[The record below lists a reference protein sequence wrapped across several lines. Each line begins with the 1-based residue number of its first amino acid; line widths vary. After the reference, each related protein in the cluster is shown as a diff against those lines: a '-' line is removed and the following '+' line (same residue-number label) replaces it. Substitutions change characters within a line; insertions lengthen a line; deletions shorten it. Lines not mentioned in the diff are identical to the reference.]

1 MGGSLWGE
9 EFTVKKPEV
18 KKVLA
23 KVNNPK
29 DPKVIKRVAKS
40 SALSIL
46 DQLALIRTNVEKVL
60 GRYADTTRLITS
72 IEELHNYIDKA
83 IFNGEIDAQ

>member
-1 MGGSLWGE
+1 MGVSLWGE

-46 DQLALIRTNVEKVL
+46 DQLALIRTNVEKFWEDML
-60 GRYADTTRLITS
+60 IRQGLSPPLRNCINILTRLYLTVK
-72 IEELHNYIDKA
+72 L
-83 IFNGEIDAQ
+83 